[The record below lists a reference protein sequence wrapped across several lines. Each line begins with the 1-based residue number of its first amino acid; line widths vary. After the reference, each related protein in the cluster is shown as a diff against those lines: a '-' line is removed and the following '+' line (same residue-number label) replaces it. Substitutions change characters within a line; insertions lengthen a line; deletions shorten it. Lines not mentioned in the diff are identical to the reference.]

1 MAVFF
6 CVFLPQALPVEK
18 TGFVSIAGAALVFGE
33 RFRII
38 VGVNEAV
45 VAGVVRRV
53 DVNHLHLA
61 VIAFLQDAQHLQ
73 VFALDEH
80 VRRLRRVAGAGQQGV
95 AGGLLDFA
103 AGGSLARPAQFVM
116 LLRGGRIGLVRL
128 QQLLQ
133 AADVDLPV
141 ADDFRRGLPQQ
152 RREGAGAL
160 FQRIG
165 AEARRGACV
174 RLLAVGCWLFI
185 L

>member
-1 MAVFF
+1 M
-6 CVFLPQALPVEK
+6 
-18 TGFVSIAGAALVFGE
+18 
-33 RFRII
+33 
-38 VGVNEAV
+38 
-45 VAGVVRRV
+45 
-53 DVNHLHLA
+53 
-61 VIAFLQDAQHLQ
+61 Q

-103 AGGSLARPAQFVM
+103 AGGGLARPAQFVM
-116 LLRGGRIGLVRL
+116 FLRGGRIGLVRL

-174 RLLAVGCWLFI
+174 RLLAVGCWLLAVGCWLLAVGCWLLAVGCWLLAVGCWLLAVGCWLFI

>member
-1 MAVFF
+1 
-6 CVFLPQALPVEK
+6 
-18 TGFVSIAGAALVFGE
+18 
-33 RFRII
+33 
-38 VGVNEAV
+38 
-45 VAGVVRRV
+45 
-53 DVNHLHLA
+53 
-61 VIAFLQDAQHLQ
+61 
-73 VFALDEH
+73 

-141 ADDFRRGLPQQ
+141 ADGFRRGLPQQ

-165 AEARRGACV
+165 AEARRMRQAVGCW
-174 RLLAVGCWLFI
+174 LLAVGCWL
-185 L
+185 LAVGCSYYNS